1 MTFKGTAGSKFE
13 YYSLALNHVRTS
25 SVIILGHV
33 VNTSCL
39 ANSLNKTSI
48 ASK

>member
-13 YYSLALNHVRTS
+13 YYSLALNHVRT